1 MEAGTKFEVQIH
13 LNNFKELG
21 FVSYSKV
28 LAIPTSE
35 RITSL
40 AKNKEIYIRL
50 AAAIS
55 ASIKSASANLN
66 LSIPLSDDQI
76 MEITARV
83 ISESEQDNLSLEDI
97 LLFLGEML
105 AGRCGKIYGRLDM
118 ITFFDLFEVYREER
132 HKVYADQKYE
142 KEAQYKAA
150 GDTNRMFDDLTAE
163 KDLNRSALG
172 NYLKEKYSDLGKVT
186 D

>member
-1 MEAGTKFEVQIH
+1 MH

-21 FVSYSKV
+21 FVSYKKV

-40 AKNKEIYIRL
+40 AKNKENYLRL

-66 LSIPLSDDQI
+66 LSVPLSDDQI

-118 ITFFDLFEVYREER
+118 QTFFELFEVYREER
-132 HKVYADQKYE
+132 HSIHQTQKYE
-142 KEAQYKAA
+142 QDVQFKSM
-150 GDTNRMFDDLTAE
+150 GDPYRISDDESRERELS
-163 KDLNRSALG
+163 RSALG
-172 NYLKEKYSDLGKVT
+172 DYLRTKYSDVGK
-186 D
+186 DID